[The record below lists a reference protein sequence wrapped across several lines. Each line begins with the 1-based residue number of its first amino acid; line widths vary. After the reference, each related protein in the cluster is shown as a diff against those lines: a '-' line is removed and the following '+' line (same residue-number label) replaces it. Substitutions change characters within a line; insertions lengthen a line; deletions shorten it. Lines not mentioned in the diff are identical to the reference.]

1 MKKFRDCIKD
11 YAIIKYAEAKLKQS
25 TDHMSKNIPWTQR
38 KSLLNTIQSHCAVLL
53 ESMINKQGRHS
64 FRENKFIVDSIF
76 KYTLGKSENLLKSNK
91 KAKDIKSYMQLNS
104 YIVYDTIN
112 KGISENK
119 NKKSIIFNIEKQLS
133 EIQEEIDSKKSI
145 DEILQS
151 RISA

>member
-1 MKKFRDCIKD
+1 
-11 YAIIKYAEAKLKQS
+11 
-25 TDHMSKNIPWTQR
+25 
-38 KSLLNTIQSHCAVLL
+38 
-53 ESMINKQGRHS
+53 MINKQGRHS